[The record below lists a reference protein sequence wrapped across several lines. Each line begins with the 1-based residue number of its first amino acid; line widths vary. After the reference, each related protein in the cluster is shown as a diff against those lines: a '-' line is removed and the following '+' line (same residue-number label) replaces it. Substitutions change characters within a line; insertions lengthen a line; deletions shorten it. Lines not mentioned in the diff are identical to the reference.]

1 MKNRL
6 IGLAVLCA
14 AIPVTLLAQSSEKK
28 TLVGVW
34 DVKISAGGV
43 ALPPLLNLAI
53 FGGDGSFT
61 TALSTKLPPVPPFP
75 GFADERSPGYGRWV
89 QTGDREFKLTFYSI
103 LWKEGVVNG
112 YQRVRSTMTLSDS
125 GNEFTADKV
134 QVDFLD
140 TNWKVISSDIDE
152 VTGTRLETP

>member
-1 MKNRL
+1 MKKRFVSLAAVYML
-6 IGLAVLCA
+6 IPAM
-14 AIPVTLLAQSSEKK
+14 LLAQPAGKK
-28 TLVGVW
+28 QLVGVW
-34 DVKISAGGV
+34 AVKVSPVGQSQS
-43 ALPPLLNLAI
+43 PLLSLAM

-61 TALSTKLPPVPPFP
+61 TTLGTKLPPVPPFP
-75 GFADERSPGYGRWV
+75 GFADERGPGYGRWV

-140 TNWKVISSDIDE
+140 TNWKVVTSDNDE
-152 VTGTRLETP
+152 VRGTRLETP